1 VPRSTWAPGKRYRG
15 RPAQL
20 LQRSTAS
27 SSPLKHPTRPDNG
40 QGTYRL
46 KLTHYPDTLIH
57 GQDARDRGR
66 SCAHSRDTSD
76 PGGSRPR
83 GLKRRRRLP
92 RRRYR
97 AAAVPGCDRPGS
109 HDAVDGRF
117 RGVGSSTP
125 RWANHG
131 CPCHGPLSDPARR
144 SPPRSDATDWAPSS
158 TSAKLAEQ
166 RPSGAL
172 ARGVQRVVVDDD
184 CRECVGSGGSGATL
198 RGGPEAVWL

>member
-97 AAAVPGCDRPGS
+97 AAAAP
-109 HDAVDGRF
+109 DAIVLDLMMPLMDGFAVLEAPRRDGRTTDVPVMVLSAIQPEGVR
-117 RGVGSSTP
+117 RGAMLPTGRQAVLP
-125 RWANHG
+125 QN
-131 CPCHGPLSDPARR
+131 L
-144 SPPRSDATDWAPSS
+144 PSS
-158 TSAKLAEQ
+158 G
-166 RPSGAL
+166 PPAL
-172 ARGVQRVVVDDD
+172 
-184 CRECVGSGGSGATL
+184 
-198 RGGPEAVWL
+198 

>member
-97 AAAVPGCDRPGS
+97 AAAAP
-109 HDAVDGRF
+109 DAIVLDLMMPLMGRF

-131 CPCHGPLSDPARR
+131 CPCHGPLSDPEGVRR
-144 SPPRSDATDWAPSS
+144 GAMLPTGRQAVLPQNLPSS
-158 TSAKLAEQ
+158 G
-166 RPSGAL
+166 PPAL
-172 ARGVQRVVVDDD
+172 
-184 CRECVGSGGSGATL
+184 
-198 RGGPEAVWL
+198 